1 MMPPPAGIA
10 DERQLWFASTSANW
24 LKIVPASGIL
34 SGGATQQ
41 VKITG
46 FQGQVGTYNGE
57 GVFTLGLSQF
67 TVQIT
72 LAVQAPTLSV
82 KPASLQAS
90 NDCNHQ
96 RHTSIWN
103 CSVTVTNLGDVAG
116 SLNWSASSS
125 GIAGITF
132 TPSSGTLAAGES
144 TQVEVDV
151 PYATSCQANA
161 TLTFSGPANNANV
174 SWSYTCN

>member
-1 MMPPPAGIA
+1 MVSNCGSAAGN
-10 DERQLWFASTSANW
+10 WVASTSANW
-24 LKIVPASGIL
+24 LKIIPTSGIV

-41 VKITG
+41 VKITA
-46 FQGQVGTYNGE
+46 FQRQAGIFNGE
-57 GVFTLGLSQF
+57 GVFTLGLNQF
-67 TVQIT
+67 TVQII
-72 LAVQAPTLSV
+72 LVVQAPTLSV
-82 KPASLQAS
+82 KPGSLQAN
-90 NDCNHQ
+90 NDCSHQ
-96 RHTSIWN
+96 KHTSTWT

-132 TPSSGTLAAGES
+132 TPSSGTLTAGES

-151 PYATSCQANA
+151 PYTNSCQASA
-161 TLTFSGPANNANV
+161 TLTFSGPTNNANV